1 MVKYI
6 YMNYIQCLIIFLW
19 NSKEMNDMY
28 NENDVI
34 KLKVKEII
42 NTKNAFDNIN
52 GDRVFDK
59 IAEVTK
65 DNSNTVVLD
74 FDGIELVNTAFLNN
88 AIGRLFNKEDYNIEK
103 NRVLIS
109 NMDDTKKELLKET
122 ISNAVKKYEYKVG

>member
-1 MVKYI
+1 
-6 YMNYIQCLIIFLW
+6 
-19 NSKEMNDMY
+19 MY

-42 NTKNAFDNIN
+42 NTKTALDNIN

>member
-1 MVKYI
+1 MSG
-6 YMNYIQCLIIFLW
+6 N
-19 NSKEMNDMY
+19 
-28 NENDVI
+28 NEKI
-34 KLKVKEII
+34 LLKVKDII
-42 NTKNAFDNIN
+42 NTKTAFDNTN
-52 GDRVFDK
+52 GDKVFEK

-65 DNSNTVVLD
+65 DNAKTVVLD

-88 AIGRLFNKEDYNIEK
+88 AIGRLFNKDEYDIEK

>member
-19 NSKEMNDMY
+19 NSKGMNDMY
-28 NENDVI
+28 NEND
-34 KLKVKEII
+34 
-42 NTKNAFDNIN
+42 
-52 GDRVFDK
+52 
-59 IAEVTK
+59 
-65 DNSNTVVLD
+65 
-74 FDGIELVNTAFLNN
+74 VNTAFLNN

-122 ISNAVKKYEYKVG
+122 ISNVVKKYEYKVC